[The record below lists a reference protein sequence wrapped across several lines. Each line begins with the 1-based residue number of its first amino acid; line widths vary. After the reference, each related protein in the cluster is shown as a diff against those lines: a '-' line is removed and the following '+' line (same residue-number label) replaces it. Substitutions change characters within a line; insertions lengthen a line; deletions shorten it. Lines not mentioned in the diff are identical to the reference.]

1 MNREL
6 IKLQLMAQGMPEW
19 RAEMIAAEKACGAS
33 AARADARAFAN
44 IHGGRNGPEPSA
56 QERAE
61 WDRRAQ
67 AQAEQ
72 EARWEAARE
81 ESRRREAEWR
91 RQRDTMGV

>member
-6 IKLQLMAQGMPEW
+6 IKLQLMAQDMPEW
-19 RAEMIAAEKACGAS
+19 QAEMIAAERACGAS

-44 IHGGRNGPEPSA
+44 IHGGRVCAEPSA

-61 WDRRAQ
+61 WERRAQ

-81 ESRRREAEWR
+81 ESRRREAEWT
-91 RQRDTMGV
+91 QRDRMGV